1 MKLSDLL
8 IEAISKKIN
17 CNNCE
22 WSWKESEGGKDK
34 YLCHKCGHDN
44 TPNSFDE
51 FALTRGEGAA
61 KIASNA
67 KEKGGLALLTYNH
80 FKVKEPYYKKAAE
93 GKFNLQEAKKEF
105 KETLSKISLEMDQTT
120 FQKEV
125 GRLEVLGELIIK
137 ND

>member
-80 FKVKEPYYKKAAE
+80 FKVKAPYYKKAAE

-120 FQKEV
+120 FQREV